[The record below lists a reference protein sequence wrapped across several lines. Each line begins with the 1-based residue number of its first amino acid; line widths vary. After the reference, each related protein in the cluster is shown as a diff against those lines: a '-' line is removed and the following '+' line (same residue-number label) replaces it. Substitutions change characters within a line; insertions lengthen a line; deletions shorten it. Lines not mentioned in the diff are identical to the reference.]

1 LLARRELPQNY
12 ADWNH
17 QWGAP
22 HGRRSAAALA
32 VERLGSTRFPRLQGP
47 FAFQENT
54 STRAYEYPWAYHQL
68 VHLNSSRI
76 IEIGGALSG
85 LQFVLAKHGHEVHNV
100 DPFYDYGSGEYE
112 IDPVV
117 QHSALNRAFGTDVR
131 LHRATL
137 PAAKLEGSFS
147 AAVCVSTLEHLSPEN
162 IQATLE
168 TLKTLVSPGGLVVLT
183 VDLFLNLRPFCART
197 TNSWGSNASVAWL
210 EELLGY
216 TMVSGD
222 RSELYGYQE
231 FSTERI
237 LSQLEE
243 YAIGAGYPQLAQLV
257 AFQAPL
263 AP

>member
-1 LLARRELPQNY
+1 
-12 ADWNH
+12 
-17 QWGAP
+17 
-22 HGRRSAAALA
+22 
-32 VERLGSTRFPRLQGP
+32 
-47 FAFQENT
+47 
-54 STRAYEYPWAYHQL
+54 

-112 IDPVV
+112 IDPVAR
-117 QHSALNRAFGTDVR
+117 HSALNRAFGTDVR

-137 PAAKLEGSFS
+137 PTAKLEGSFS

-197 TNSWGSNASVAWL
+197 TNSWGSNTSVAWL

-231 FSTERI
+231 FSTDRI
-237 LSQLEE
+237 LGQLEE
-243 YAIGAGYPQLAQLV
+243 FAIGAGYPQLAQLV